1 MAFRSTTIVTGA
13 STGIGLEIVKTL
25 ARNDHFV
32 YAGVRKEAD
41 ASELEKIG
49 SNVKAVIMDVT
60 KPEQLAAAYQKIAAE
75 CDPQLPV
82 NLVNNAGIA
91 VSAPIEGVEL
101 QALRDQFEVNVFGA
115 VSACQAFSPLIRQN
129 KGRIVMIGSV
139 SGLVSVPFLG
149 VYSASKFALEA
160 ITASLRMEMSLFGV
174 KVFMVRPGQIA
185 TPIWDKNFAREQEL
199 MESMPKE
206 MRGRYSEAIK
216 NFVRTVK
223 GDVPGAI
230 SPRRVADAVADCLE
244 KKNPVRT
251 RIVASMQ
258 THLGIIAALRLP
270 LSFREKALAK
280 KYGLPS

>member
-1 MAFRSTTIVTGA
+1 MRSTTIVTGA

-32 YAGVRKEAD
+32 YAGVRKDSD
-41 ASELEKIG
+41 AREVEKIG
-49 SNVKAVIMDVT
+49 ANVKALIMDVT
-60 KPEQLAAAYQKIAAE
+60 HPDQLAAAYQKIVAE
-75 CDPQLPV
+75 CDPHLPV
-82 NLVNNAGIA
+82 HLVNNAGIA
-91 VSAPIEGVEL
+91 VAAPIEGVQL

-115 VSACQAFSPLIRQN
+115 VSACQAFSPLIRLN

-149 VYSASKFALEA
+149 IYSASKFALEA
-160 ITASLRMEMSLFGV
+160 ITTSLRMEMSMFGV

-199 MESMPKE
+199 LDEMPKE
-206 MRGRYSEAIK
+206 MRGRYSDAIK

-230 SPRRVADAVADCLE
+230 SPSRVADAVLDCLE
-244 KKNPVRT
+244 KKNPMET
-251 RIVASMQ
+251 RIVASAK
-258 THLGIIAALRLP
+258 THLGILAALRLP
-270 LSFREKALAK
+270 LIFREKALAK
-280 KYGLPS
+280 KYSLPVH